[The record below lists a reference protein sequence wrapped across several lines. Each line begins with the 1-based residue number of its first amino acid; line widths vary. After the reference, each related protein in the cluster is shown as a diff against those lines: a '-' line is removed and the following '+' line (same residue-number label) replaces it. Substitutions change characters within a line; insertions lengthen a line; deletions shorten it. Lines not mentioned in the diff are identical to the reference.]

1 MNISIE
7 TLVLVA
13 AKNKR
18 DVFQGMWTVTSL
30 ETSQQK
36 HYFFQS
42 EATLLESPS
51 DLEITKL
58 YSFSPGGLTSE
69 KLSNIPEHSLYLLKY
84 ALLSTVELMDAPS
97 IKKPMFSCDQD
108 LSSFIERLLP
118 NFSQEEILALPDE
131 IGFAASIDFTPTD
144 DVGKKAAVFWFV
156 NMNN

>member
-1 MNISIE
+1 
-7 TLVLVA
+7 
-13 AKNKR
+13 
-18 DVFQGMWTVTSL
+18 
-30 ETSQQK
+30 
-36 HYFFQS
+36 
-42 EATLLESPS
+42 
-51 DLEITKL
+51 
-58 YSFSPGGLTSE
+58 
-69 KLSNIPEHSLYLLKY
+69 
-84 ALLSTVELMDAPS
+84 MDAPS